1 MVGVNSKGGSW
12 SSVKEKMYEHIR
24 MGNFAPLLG
33 EDMEKMTFSPVAC
46 DGTSEFLLLCFSL
59 STPTLIGCLGFISIK
74 KKEKNNKND
83 QMEKHK
89 S

>member
-24 MGNFAPLLG
+24 MGNFTPLPG

-46 DGTSEFLLLCFSL
+46 DGPSEFPL
-59 STPTLIGCLGFISIK
+59 
-74 KKEKNNKND
+74 
-83 QMEKHK
+83 
-89 S
+89 